1 MFSLEKQVSNAV
13 HYLTL
18 HYYERKSSK
27 LKKKKIQNFVL
38 EKSEKQATLKGSTAQ
53 QLSFEWSHFH
63 LNGVLSWT

>member
-27 LKKKKIQNFVL
+27 LKKKIQNFVL

-53 QLSFEWSHFH
+53 QLSFE
-63 LNGVLSWT
+63 